1 MTIRD
6 KHMYT
11 SRQRASVI
19 PVGRVFSLG
28 PLADDGNHPEREGCP
43 LTGGGSVRR
52 ADAALWGGG
61 GGRAVARSPQS
72 SSTWGL
78 HSPTAM
84 KPRCWGVRQLQR
96 AVPSASALMVPRA
109 AGRNAPQNFN
119 LHNTSDPHFPER
131 QWCLRYFQTHSP
143 SHR

>member
-61 GGRAVARSPQS
+61 GGQGGGQKPTELVHLGTPLPSGHEDPVLGSKTTTKGRPFCKCPDGPQGGRS
-72 SSTWGL
+72 
-78 HSPTAM
+78 
-84 KPRCWGVRQLQR
+84 
-96 AVPSASALMVPRA
+96 
-109 AGRNAPQNFN
+109 
-119 LHNTSDPHFPER
+119 
-131 QWCLRYFQTHSP
+131 
-143 SHR
+143 